1 MFGWNILF
9 SDYFLL
15 KLILSHNDE
24 TIHISDEL

>member
-15 KLILSHNDE
+15 KLILSNNNE